1 MPARQRDERQADQA
15 ADRQQRSAVI
25 GRNVL
30 RALGQPG
37 DLHRVQVQ
45 NVWEDHYPV
54 NVFVG
59 PNAAASKVARS
70 FFVRADGRGAI
81 LTADPAITRQY

>member
-1 MPARQRDERQADQA
+1 MLTQKQDPRQADQG
-15 ADRQQRSAVI
+15 ADRQQRAAAI

-30 RALGQPG
+30 RALGEPG

-45 NVWEDHYPV
+45 GLWESYYRV

-59 PNAAASKVARS
+59 LSAAASKVAHS
-70 FFVRADGRGAI
+70 FFVRADDAGAI
-81 LTADPAITRQY
+81 LAFSPGITRQY